1 MPARRI
7 PTISREEM
15 EAARDAIVE
24 RPGSPYGHRHLQR
37 AADDPLELAQFIAE
51 QHEVNPRQTLGV
63 DVLDALTLLTYAR
76 RSIPALPAHLD
87 SLELRLLRAG
97 GATHPPVTLRALGER
112 VGLSTR
118 QATRARILS
127 LADAENHR
135 KHPDDG
141 DLHVL
146 GSRFSD
152 QEAQWMNQHGE
163 QLLRLTSHLVDAR
176 DRVTGDL
183 SFELEQL
190 GQTIAGIGLPPSG
203 PHDYKRLTIAAA
215 RLRVM
220 VLPELYAPEQQE
232 FRDSLGPWVG
242 TLARLA
248 EDHQSVAWQ
257 SR

>member
-15 EAARDAIVE
+15 EAARDAIME
-24 RPGSPYGHRHLQR
+24 RPGSPYGHRHLRR
-37 AADDPLELAQFIAE
+37 AADNPLELAQFIAE
-51 QHEVNPRQTLGV
+51 QHEVDPRQTLGA

-97 GATHPPVTLRALGER
+97 SATHPPVTLRALGER

-127 LADAENHR
+127 LADAEHRR
-135 KHPDDG
+135 KHPDDD
-141 DLHVL
+141 DLHVF

-163 QLLRLTSHLVDAR
+163 QLLRLTALLVDAR
-176 DRVTGDL
+176 DRATGDL

-190 GQTIAGIGLPPSG
+190 GQTIAGIKSPPNGSYD
-203 PHDYKRLTIAAA
+203 HKRLAFAAA
-215 RLRVM
+215 RLRAM
-220 VLPELYAPEQQE
+220 VIPELLAPEHKD
-232 FRDSLGPWVG
+232 FRESLGPLVR
-242 TLARLA
+242 TLAGLA
-248 EDHQSVAWQ
+248 EHHQAVAWH